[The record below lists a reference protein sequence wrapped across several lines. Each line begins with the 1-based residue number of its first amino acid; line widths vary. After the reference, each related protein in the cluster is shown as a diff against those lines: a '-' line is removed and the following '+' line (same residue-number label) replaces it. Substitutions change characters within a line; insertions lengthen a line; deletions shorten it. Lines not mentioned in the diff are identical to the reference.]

1 MILSHLKATL
11 RDFRGILLLA
21 IIVML
26 VITMFKPAVRL
37 PSPVQSWLIVVDI
50 TQSMNVSDYWVEQKS
65 VSRLEF
71 SKRAIRQALSHLPC
85 GSEVALGVFTE
96 RSVVTLL
103 KPLEVCEHFN
113 ALDETVAQLDWRMAW
128 AADSFVAHGLYD
140 AINKVKKTNQNLRL
154 AFITDGHQAPPLSEG
169 NTPQFEGKAGQV
181 LGAILGV
188 GGSKP
193 APIPKFDEKN
203 NVTGYWDKEEVMRF
217 ATFGVN
223 RKTQSVLEME
233 EGYHGR
239 NAPHGNNP
247 AEAMEAH
254 LSALDATHLATL
266 ANQTGLEYSTL
277 HQLGTMSTILNSSQF
292 ATWKPSTIDLRPW
305 LAILC
310 FILALLYLMP
320 QRWYQP
326 IRRIVLLRRK
336 NEVFN

>member
-1 MILSHLKATL
+1 MILSHLKSSL
-11 RDFRGILLLA
+11 RDYRGLLLLA
-21 IIVML
+21 IIVIL
-26 VITMFKPAVRL
+26 VITMFRPTVRL
-37 PSPVQSWLIVVDI
+37 PTPVQRWLIVVDI

-96 RSVVTLL
+96 RSIVTLL

-113 ALDETVAQLDWRMAW
+113 ALDETVSQLDWRMAW

-140 AINKVKKTNQNLRL
+140 AIAKVKKINQQLRL
-154 AFITDGHQAPPLSEG
+154 AFVTDGHQAPPLSEG
-169 NTPQFEGKAGQV
+169 NTPQFEGKADQV
-181 LGAILGV
+181 LGTILGV

-203 NVTGYWDKEEVMRF
+203 NVIGYWDKEEVMRF
-217 ATFGVN
+217 ATFGVI

-247 AEAMEAH
+247 AEAEEAH
-254 LSALDATHLATL
+254 LSALDATHLAAL
-266 ANQTGLEYSTL
+266 ANQTGLAYSTL
-277 HQLGTMSTILNSSQF
+277 HQLDSLSAILNASQF
-292 ATWKPSTIDLRPW
+292 ATWQPSVIDLRPW

-310 FILALLYLMP
+310 FIMAVLYLVP

-326 IRRIVLLRRK
+326 IRRFVLLRRK

>member
-1 MILSHLKATL
+1 MISSNLKASM
-11 RDFRGILLLA
+11 RDYRGILLLA
-21 IIVML
+21 ILAML
-26 VITMFKPAVRL
+26 VVTMFKPTMRL
-37 PSPVQSWLIVVDI
+37 PSPVQRWLIVVDI
-50 TQSMNVSDYWVEQKS
+50 TQSMNVSDYWVDQKS

-96 RSVVTLL
+96 RSIVTVL

-140 AINKVKKTNQNLRL
+140 AIYKVKKINENLRM

-169 NTPQFEGKAGQV
+169 NTPQFEGKTGQV
-181 LGAILGV
+181 LGTILGV

-247 AEAMEAH
+247 AEEENAH
-254 LSALDATHLATL
+254 LSALDATHLAAL

-277 HQLGTMSTILNSSQF
+277 HHPGALSAILNASQF
-292 ATWKPSTIDLRPW
+292 ATWQPSTIDLRPW
-305 LAILC
+305 LAIICL
-310 FILALLYLMP
+310 IMAVLYLVP
-320 QRWYQP
+320 QRVYQQ
-326 IRRIVLLRRK
+326 IRRLVLLRRK